1 MNEVRTNKP
10 SLFKV
15 ESKCII
21 STTDMSFDEEVFESA
36 LPVLVLFG
44 AERCAQCKEMLPD
57 VEEIVFS
64 KNDALKACWVDID
77 KYKSLATRLRI
88 RGIPNLLLFKDGAME
103 SRLSGLQSDDNIIKW
118 LDNNL

>member
-15 ESKCII
+15 ENECII
-21 STTDMSFDEEVFESA
+21 STTDLSFDEEVFESA

-57 VEEIVFS
+57 VEEIAS
-64 KNDALKACWVDID
+64 SRKDALKACWIDID

-103 SRLSGLQSDDNIIKW
+103 SRLSGLQPMDEI
-118 LDNNL
+118 LDWIDGHL

>member
-1 MNEVRTNKP
+1 MNEDRTNKP

-15 ESKCII
+15 ESEWII
-21 STTDMSFDEEVFESA
+21 STTDLSFDEEVFESA

-57 VEEIVFS
+57 VEEIAS
-64 KNDALKACWVDID
+64 SRKGLLKACWVDID
-77 KYKSLATRLRI
+77 KYKSLAIRLRI

-103 SRLSGLQSDDNIIKW
+103 SRLSGLQPMDEILDW
-118 LDNNL
+118 LDGHL

>member
-1 MNEVRTNKP
+1 MNQEQTTKP

-15 ESKCII
+15 ENDSII
-21 STTDMSFDEEVFESA
+21 TTTDLSFDEEVFESA

-57 VEEIVFS
+57 VVDIASSRKE
-64 KNDALKACWVDID
+64 ALKACWVDID

-88 RGIPNLLLFKDGAME
+88 KGIPNLLLFKDGAME
-103 SRLSGLQSDDNIIKW
+103 SRLSGLQPMDNIEDWIEDH
-118 LDNNL
+118 L

>member
-1 MNEVRTNKP
+1 MTQAKSEKP

-15 ESKCII
+15 ESECII
-21 STTDMSFDEEVFESA
+21 STTDISFDEEVFESA

-44 AERCAQCKEMLPD
+44 AERCAQCKQMLPD
-57 VEEIVFS
+57 VEDIVS
-64 KNDALKACWVDID
+64 SRQETLKGCWVDID

-103 SRLSGLQSDDNIIKW
+103 SRLVGVQQSEDITQW
-118 LDNNL
+118 L

>member
-1 MNEVRTNKP
+1 MNEVKANKP

-15 ESKCII
+15 ESECIV
-21 STTDMSFDEEVFESA
+21 STTDLVFDEEVFESA

-57 VEEIVFS
+57 VEEIAFS
-64 KNDALKACWVDID
+64 RKDALKACWVDID

-103 SRLSGLQSDDNIIKW
+103 SRLSGVQSDDDISDW
-118 LDNNL
+118 LDNQL